1 MQVRQSMRGLKDDIY
16 VSSSYVLCCF
26 LSSPSV
32 FWRPSTSR
40 CSRVLTERTEREEQK
55 ERKKEK
61 RELQDK
67 KGEKERDPSERE
79 KRQQKAEHSRHELH
93 FTPWPCVLACFAVPS
108 PSPAPPEGSNAF
120 NATR

>member
-61 RELQDK
+61 N
-67 KGEKERDPSERE
+67 GEAF
-79 KRQQKAEHSRHELH
+79 KRQEGKGREGKEDALRQKGHASLSLLLPPVPLLKFLGQTKKTKKHPSLPPSSLHE
-93 FTPWPCVLACFAVPS
+93 
-108 PSPAPPEGSNAF
+108 
-120 NATR
+120 